1 MICEQPL
8 WPSITML
15 VMYVLSLMVN
25 IPRHGKI
32 DPEPKDIRYN
42 VVGTLLATTILYFG
56 GFFDAIIS
64 KL

>member
-15 VMYVLSLMVN
+15 VMYLLSLMLN
-25 IPRHGKI
+25 ISKHGKI
-32 DPEPKDIRYN
+32 DTEPEDVRYRI
-42 VVGTLLATTILYFG
+42 VSMLMAITILYFG